1 MESNTP
7 KPSRAGLHY
16 DSAYFENGMEKWMFN
31 NQYHTTESESMKIY
45 HKLSLHQC
53 VWKSWIHFV
62 KMDQTFNRTP
72 VPTCHKSNCKWKH
85 PQKEN
90 DLPSQHLKQVE
101 VFEVVVVHDI
111 NKSPLPT
118 MICRHETAAPPQW
131 EAVWSHSTCW
141 TSPRREAQVM
151 IETGRS
157 SHGTPQKKTWDD
169 LQQKQRHK
177 HSESALILSHWT
189 LAIHIQGTCSICVGS
204 MFYPA
209 KGSASFPCCFLPQT
223 LHFSGQKWTKNLTN

>member
-1 MESNTP
+1 M
-7 KPSRAGLHY
+7 
-16 DSAYFENGMEKWMFN
+16 
-31 NQYHTTESESMKIY
+31 
-45 HKLSLHQC
+45 C

-62 KMDQTFNRTP
+62 KMDQTFNRPT

-101 VFEVVVVHDI
+101 VFEVVVVHHI

-157 SHGTPQKKTWDD
+157 SHGTPPK
-169 LQQKQRHK
+169 KQRHK
-177 HSESALILSHWT
+177 HRESALILSHWT
-189 LAIHIQGTCSICVGS
+189 LAIHIQGTSSICVGS
-204 MFYPA
+204 ILAVRNGPKTWPIRPSEFRP
-209 KGSASFPCCFLPQT
+209 FT
-223 LHFSGQKWTKNLTN
+223 LWLWLT